1 MCVPDF
7 HGCVC
12 VCVCVC
18 FHWRVDRTEKQDSW
32 RIDSSHQFYNA
43 SNHSFQKS
51 WHQTK
56 AITDHKNYS
65 PNIKH
70 DNIWLYDKNISSVHD
85 TSWFMMLQMLTL
97 QAKNLALFFSLLAPT
112 LHRKNGLPGAGR
124 PFWATETGRMRL
136 LRQSSSGRRRELPT
150 TQIVTIKP
158 QMKIHWIPFKIP
170 CYVFVFF

>member
-7 HGCVC
+7 HGC

-56 AITDHKNYS
+56 AITNHKNYS

-70 DNIWLYDKNISSVHD
+70 DNILTIWQKYFKCTWCIMIHD
-85 TSWFMMLQMLTL
+85 ATHAYSTG
-97 QAKNLALFFSLLAPT
+97 KELALFFSLLAPT
-112 LHRKNGLPGAGR
+112 PHRKNGLPGAGR
-124 PFWATETGRMRL
+124 AFWAAETGRMRL

-170 CYVFVFF
+170 WFCCFVFF